1 MRRLL
6 LVFTAFVLIG
16 PVLQTGSAHAL
27 GIGPIQLPDF
37 DPPVSVHDQPGTR
50 IKPSWLPANL
60 GENAT
65 VVLVPGTTDYDG
77 ADQLKRSRD
86 IGFYDSA
93 DPNDPAYYD
102 PAFIIIGADG
112 DYDNYPAAFGFTVLG
127 VPVNLAGQGTF
138 NESVDLGTEDAVTA
152 ATDVYRANP
161 NQPIIVNGYSQ
172 SAPVAMNAAYLI
184 HRDSLI
190 PDDKMTVVVG
200 ADSRFPNT
208 GVENVV
214 PSLIPGLYTNGDRD
228 PADTGDIRVISYC
241 VRGDATCGVGNPI
254 AHPVSTLVYLAPG
267 FYVHAFLNGDIND
280 YDETAEWTVGNTTY
294 VVLDGGNP
302 WGMTLR
308 DLGLPVP
315 TEFDT
320 ALSTLVPVPMPGERA
335 TVAGRP
341 VPTPRELQERIYQR
355 RGWKVP
361 VTDPDV
367 VDKQDDQSAAE
378 SAAAVPNRIAS
389 PTATT
394 KQQSTDPRADGPRY
408 PAEDEKG
415 AQSTTTAEKTAGTSI
430 DDTDDERLPLLYL
443 HGLSTGDFVPALGQF
458 LGSAKGLSASVITK
472 LTETWRAEQHAFAQ
486 RDLSSVD
493 YVYLWADGIHEV
505 RLDETRLCLLVL
517 IGVRADGRKELV
529 ALTDGYREATE
540 SWADLLRDCLRRGMR
555 APVLAIG
562 DGALG
567 FWGALREVFPETA
580 EQRCWFHKISN
591 VLAALPKSAHRD
603 PRTTRHRRGQNIV
616 WPRR

>member
-6 LVFTAFVLIG
+6 LVFTAFVAIG
-16 PVLQTGSAHAL
+16 PFFQPGSAHAL
-27 GIGPIQLPDF
+27 GVGPIQLPDF
-37 DPPVSVHDQPGTR
+37 GPPVSVNDQPGTR

-77 ADQLKRSRD
+77 ADQLKRSRN

-93 DPNDPAYYD
+93 DPDGPAYYN
-102 PAFIIIGADG
+102 PTFIIIGADG

-127 VPVNLAGQGTF
+127 VPVNLAGKGTF
-138 NESVDLGTEDAVTA
+138 NESVDIGTDDAVKA
-152 ATDVYRANP
+152 ATDAYRANP
-161 NQPIIVNGYSQ
+161 NQTIIVNGYSQ

-214 PSLIPGLYTNGDRD
+214 PSFIPGMYTNGDRD
-228 PADTGDIRVISYC
+228 PADTGDIQVISYC
-241 VRGDATCGVGNPI
+241 VRGDATCGVGNPF
-254 AHPVSTLVYLAPG
+254 AHPVSTIFYLAPG

-302 WGMTLR
+302 WGMMLR

-320 ALSTLVPVPMPGERA
+320 ALSTLVPVPMPGEQA
-335 TVAGRP
+335 AVAGQP
-341 VPTPRELQERIYQR
+341 VPTSRELQERIYQR
-355 RGWKVP
+355 HGWKIP

-367 VDKQDDQSAAE
+367 VDNQNDQSTAQSTAT
-378 SAAAVPNRIAS
+378 VPNRTAS

-394 KQQSTDPRADGPRY
+394 KQQSTGPAADEPTY
-408 PAEDEKG
+408 SDEDEKG
-415 AQSTTTAEKTAGTSI
+415 PQSTTTADKTAGTSGN
-430 DDTDDERLPLLYL
+430 DTGTATTND
-443 HGLSTGDFVPALGQF
+443 T
-458 LGSAKGLSASVITK
+458 T
-472 LTETWRAEQHAFAQ
+472 
-486 RDLSSVD
+486 SSRPK
-493 YVYLWADGIHEV
+493 H
-505 RLDETRLCLLVL
+505 
-517 IGVRADGRKELV
+517 
-529 ALTDGYREATE
+529 REATTLSQRVE
-540 SWADLLRDCLRRGMR
+540 STRRVSLGHRPQAPTVRRDVRVSDAD
-555 APVLAIG
+555 PH
-562 DGALG
+562 
-567 FWGALREVFPETA
+567 P
-580 EQRCWFHKISN
+580 
-591 VLAALPKSAHRD
+591 
-603 PRTTRHRRGQNIV
+603 
-616 WPRR
+616 

>member
-6 LVFTAFVLIG
+6 LVFTAFVAIG
-16 PVLQTGSAHAL
+16 PFFQPGSAHAL

-37 DPPVSVHDQPGTR
+37 DPPVSVNDQPGTR

-93 DPNDPAYYD
+93 DPDDPAYYD
-102 PAFIIIGADG
+102 PTFIIIGADG

-127 VPVNLAGQGTF
+127 VPVNLAGKGTF
-138 NESVDLGTEDAVTA
+138 NESVDIGTDDAVKA
-152 ATDVYRANP
+152 ATDAYRGNP
-161 NQPIIVNGYSQ
+161 NQTIIVNGYSQ

-214 PSLIPGLYTNGDRD
+214 PSFIPGMYTNGDRD
-228 PADTGDIRVISYC
+228 PADTGDIQVISYC
-241 VRGDATCGVGNPI
+241 VRGDATCGVGNPF
-254 AHPVSTLVYLAPG
+254 AHPVSTIFYLAPG

-302 WGMTLR
+302 WGMMLR

-320 ALSTLVPVPMPGERA
+320 ALSTLVPVPMPGEQA
-335 TVAGRP
+335 AVAGQP

-355 RGWKVP
+355 HGWKVP
-361 VTDPDV
+361 ITDPDV
-367 VDKQDDQSAAE
+367 VDKQDDQSTAQ
-378 SAAAVPNRIAS
+378 STAAVPNRIAS

-394 KQQSTDPRADGPRY
+394 KQQSTDPAADEPQSSD
-408 PAEDEKG
+408 EDEKG
-415 AQSTTTAEKTAGTSI
+415 PQSTTTADKTAGTSG
-430 DDTDDERLPLLYL
+430 DDTDTAPTSDGE
-443 HGLSTGDFVPALGQF
+443 
-458 LGSAKGLSASVITK
+458 SA
-472 LTETWRAEQHAFAQ
+472 
-486 RDLSSVD
+486 RDSDTTTSGTATTNDTTSSRPK
-493 YVYLWADGIHEV
+493 H
-505 RLDETRLCLLVL
+505 
-517 IGVRADGRKELV
+517 
-529 ALTDGYREATE
+529 REATTVSQRVE
-540 SWADLLRDCLRRGMR
+540 STRRVSLGHRPQAPTVRRDVRVSDAD
-555 APVLAIG
+555 PH
-562 DGALG
+562 
-567 FWGALREVFPETA
+567 P
-580 EQRCWFHKISN
+580 
-591 VLAALPKSAHRD
+591 
-603 PRTTRHRRGQNIV
+603 
-616 WPRR
+616 